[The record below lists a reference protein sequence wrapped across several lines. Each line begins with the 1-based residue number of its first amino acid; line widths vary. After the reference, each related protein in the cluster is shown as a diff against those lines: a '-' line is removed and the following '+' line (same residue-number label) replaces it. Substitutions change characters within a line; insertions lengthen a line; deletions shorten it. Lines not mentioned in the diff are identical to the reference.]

1 MILNARNRAGSRAVQ
16 RSVPNDRSMI
26 TLNRFPHTTLRAAIA
41 GALSLSVPA
50 AMLAVPAAPVAAQAG
65 QLDQAVAALR
75 GISTMTANFTQTDR
89 KGQSLSGVLTLKRP
103 GKIRFDYQKSAK
115 MLVVANGKSLYLIDY
130 EVNQVQRW
138 PIGNS
143 PLGALLDPNRDVKKY
158 GELVPSGSDNVLS
171 VEVRDS
177 KHPEYGVITL
187 IFTRNANAPGGWQL
201 TNWVALDAQ
210 NGRTTVRLT
219 NQRYGVAVAD
229 SAFTFKD
236 PRRSTGRR

>member
-1 MILNARNRAGSRAVQ
+1 MINLKKL
-16 RSVPNDRSMI
+16 PKI
-26 TLNRFPHTTLRAAIA
+26 TLRAAIT

-50 AMLAVPAAPVAAQAG
+50 AMLAVPAAPVAAQAS

-89 KGQSLSGVLTLKRP
+89 KGQTLSGVLTLKRP
-103 GKIRFDYQKSAK
+103 GKIRFEYQKSAK

-143 PLGALLDPNRDVKKY
+143 PLGALLDPNRDVKKF
-158 GELVPSGSDNVLS
+158 GKLVPSGSSNVVT
-171 VEVRDS
+171 VEVKDS

-187 IFTRNANAPGGWQL
+187 IFVRNASAPGGLQL
-201 TNWVALDAQ
+201 TNWVALDSQ

-229 SAFTFKD
+229 SAFNFQD

>member
-16 RSVPNDRSMI
+16 RSVPNDRSMN
-26 TLNRFPHTTLRAAIA
+26 TLNRFPKITLRAAIA

-50 AMLAVPAAPVAAQAG
+50 AMLAMPAAPVAAQAG

-158 GELVPSGSDNVLS
+158 GKLVPSGSNNVLS